1 MARRQK
7 ALHFN
12 LKYGENVV
20 FHREHR
26 SKKGR
31 NRLNRADNEFYYKK
45 KRHLEELKQGVDK
58 YTLRLLR
65 QRYKI

>member
-12 LKYGENVV
+12 LKFGENVV

-31 NRLNRADNEFYYKK
+31 NKINRANNEIFY
-45 KRHLEELKQGVDK
+45 KRKRLLEEMKQGVDK
-58 YTLRLLR
+58 YSLRLIR
-65 QRYKI
+65 ERYKI